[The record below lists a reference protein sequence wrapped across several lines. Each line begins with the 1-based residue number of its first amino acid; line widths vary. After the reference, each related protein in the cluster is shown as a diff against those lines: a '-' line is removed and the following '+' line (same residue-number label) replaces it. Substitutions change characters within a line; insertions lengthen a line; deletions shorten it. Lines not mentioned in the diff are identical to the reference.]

1 MWAASAA
8 FTQFVPS
15 DFDDDEDA
23 ETALGWLTRDWLR
36 RFTQAFGRW
45 LDVAPSWPPRWR
57 DAAGMN
63 DTFVV
68 VTAAQLQELTAEID
82 AVVHRYARVGQG
94 DPEAVRVAV
103 CTTFYPVDMDQ
114 APRR

>member
-45 LDVAPSWPPRWR
+45 LDVAPSWHRRWR

-68 VTAAQLQELTAEID
+68 VTAAQLQEMTAEID

-103 CTTFYPVDMDQ
+103 CATFYPVDMDQ